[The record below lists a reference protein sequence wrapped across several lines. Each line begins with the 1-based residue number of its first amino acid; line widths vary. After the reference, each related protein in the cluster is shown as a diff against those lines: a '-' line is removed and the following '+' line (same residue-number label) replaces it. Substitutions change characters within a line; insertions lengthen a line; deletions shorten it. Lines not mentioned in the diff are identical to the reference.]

1 MEQVSVRRAV
11 VLKAIVT
18 DRLKREL
25 QEELQA
31 AADELAERIRQI
43 DMASKRAISD
53 LQRTDL
59 QRAMAVR
66 SQIEAEKRRQE
77 DVRTAILQRKAEV
90 AQLELGSEFQRGTLE
105 SVAELRPG
113 DNLVEALAG
122 VEIIVKDDVIQ
133 EIRQLST
140 ADIEEQTARAVLPS
154 ALGEAPPAI
163 EMVEE

>member
-1 MEQVSVRRAV
+1 MDKVTVRRAV

-18 DRLKREL
+18 DRLKKEL
-25 QEELQA
+25 QDELQA

-66 SQIEAEKRRQE
+66 SQIETEKRRQD
-77 DVRTAILQRKAEV
+77 DVRSAILQRKAEV
-90 AQLELGSEFQRGTLE
+90 ARLELGSEFQRGTLE

-133 EIRQLST
+133 EIRQLSVPQ
-140 ADIEEQTARAVLPS
+140 IEEQTVRAALPS
-154 ALGEAPPAI
+154 A
-163 EMVEE
+163 VEESPLLEVVEE